1 MARTDTI
8 VAAATPP
15 GRGGIGIV
23 RISGP
28 RAPEFAGAFLG
39 ELPKPRFATFRRF
52 VDGKQE
58 AIDAGL
64 ALYFPAPFS
73 YTGEHML
80 ELQGHGGPV
89 VVDALVARAVE
100 LGARRALPGE
110 FTQRAFLND
119 KLDLTQA
126 EAIGDLIEAGS
137 RQAARAAMRSLQG
150 EFSVMVK
157 GLTEAV
163 IELRTY
169 VEAAI
174 DFPEEEIDFLAD
186 RALAERLQAVRDLFE
201 VMEQSARQGRL
212 LREGMTVV
220 IAGRPNAGK
229 SSLLNRLAGY
239 DAAIVTPM
247 PGTTRDVL
255 RERIDIDGMPLHVL
269 DTAGLRTALDMVEEE
284 GIRRAQAEMLRADRV
299 LFVIDA
305 QQDPTATAYQEERT
319 RLPPDVAVTLVF
331 NKCDIAVGVPVA
343 DTGAGPPRLT
353 LSAHTGQGIETLRAH
368 LKSCMGYHAL
378 DGGTVSARARH
389 LEALARARA
398 HVEEAARQLS
408 DRRAGELVAED
419 LRAAQQDLGEITGEF
434 TTEDLLGRIFSGFC
448 VGK

>member
-1 MARTDTI
+1 MARTETI

-28 RAPEFAGAFLG
+28 RTPEFAITLLG
-39 ELPKPRFATFRRF
+39 QLPSPRVATFGRF
-52 VDGKQE
+52 LDAKQE
-58 AIDAGL
+58 PIDAGL
-64 ALYFPAPFS
+64 ALYFPAPLS
-73 YTGEHML
+73 YTGEHVL
-80 ELQGHGGPV
+80 ELQGHAGPV
-89 VVDALVARAVE
+89 VVDALIARVVE
-100 LGARRALPGE
+100 LGGRRALPGE

-126 EAIGDLIEAGS
+126 EAIGDLVEAGS
-137 RQAARAAMRSLQG
+137 RAAMRSLQG

-186 RALAERLQAVRDLFE
+186 RALAERLQAVRDLFD

-239 DAAIVTPM
+239 DAAIVTAL

-269 DTAGLRTALDMVEEE
+269 DTAGLRTALDVVEEE

-305 QQDPTATAYQEERT
+305 QQDPAGHAYQDERE
-319 RLPPDVAVTLVF
+319 RLPADVAVTLVF
-331 NKCDIAVGVPVA
+331 NKCDVAVGVPCA

-353 LSAHTGQGIETLRAH
+353 LSAHTGQGIDTLRAH

-378 DGGTVSARARH
+378 DGGTVSARSRH

-408 DRRAGELVAED
+408 ERRAGELVAEE
-419 LRAAQQDLGEITGEF
+419 LRTAQQDLGEITGEF